1 VERTAE
7 DIGATVAQVE
17 QKEIQKALQLDLPV
31 IAGDPIPILYVQ
43 VDGTGVPVVR
53 KRDAGSTRQD

>member
-1 VERTAE
+1 MERTAE